1 MNVLELAQMNDL
13 EICMDIIKDGKNFQ
27 NEQGF
32 TQWTDYLIFLENLH
46 MRKFMGHGEQKA
58 VCRYSSNGIS
68 KRVPRNW
75 FDRYYI

>member
-32 TQWTDYLIFLENLH
+32 TQWTDDYPNIDTMALLI
-46 MRKFMGHGEQKA
+46 A
-58 VCRYSSNGIS
+58 VRLFFKEAKN
-68 KRVPRNW
+68 
-75 FDRYYI
+75 